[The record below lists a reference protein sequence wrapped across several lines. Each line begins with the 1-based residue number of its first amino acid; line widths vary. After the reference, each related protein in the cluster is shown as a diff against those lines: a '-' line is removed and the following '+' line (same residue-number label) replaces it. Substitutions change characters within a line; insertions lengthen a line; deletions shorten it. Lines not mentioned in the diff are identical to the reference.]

1 MTYEDLLEMAKRAV
15 SISPDAGVN
24 NLLDVVQVLNSH
36 PPFTRNVAVERLVF
50 LMAEYIEEPTQQA
63 ARSAKH

>member
-15 SISPDAGVN
+15 SISPDAGVD
-24 NLLDVVQVLNSH
+24 NLLDVVQILNSH

-50 LMAEYIEEPTQQA
+50 LLAEYIEAVGQQA
-63 ARSAKH
+63 LRSVKH